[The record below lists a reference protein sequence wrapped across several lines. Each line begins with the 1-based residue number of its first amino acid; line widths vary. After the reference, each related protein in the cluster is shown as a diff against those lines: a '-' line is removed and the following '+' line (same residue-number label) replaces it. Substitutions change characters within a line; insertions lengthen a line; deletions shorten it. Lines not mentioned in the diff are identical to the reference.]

1 MCVSFSN
8 VVSKLNY
15 EVLTLYMLY
24 FLQMNLVI
32 VLIHIKKI
40 LVIHKKALI
49 IVKDLRF
56 VHNHWVPCWTIFSIF
71 EALVIKWFCIDNFLI
86 DFSVGAQI
94 ASKLINGYRSSNIYI
109 YIMLIFGYEYSN
121 TFNMIH
127 CYPKVISFK
136 KKKSIYILTV
146 HVCAL

>member
-71 EALVIKWFCIDNFLI
+71 EALVIK
-86 DFSVGAQI
+86 
-94 ASKLINGYRSSNIYI
+94 
-109 YIMLIFGYEYSN
+109 
-121 TFNMIH
+121 
-127 CYPKVISFK
+127 
-136 KKKSIYILTV
+136 
-146 HVCAL
+146 